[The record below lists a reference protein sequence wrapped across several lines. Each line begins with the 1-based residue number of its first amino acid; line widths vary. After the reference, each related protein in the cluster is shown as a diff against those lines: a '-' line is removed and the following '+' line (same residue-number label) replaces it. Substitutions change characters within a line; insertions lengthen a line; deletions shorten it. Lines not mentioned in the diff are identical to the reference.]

1 MADIIRLL
9 PEYLANQIAA
19 GEVVQRPASVVKELL
34 ENSVDAKST
43 SVQLIVKDAGKQLIQ
58 VVDDGLGMTETDA
71 RMCFERHATSKI
83 QSTEDLFRIRTMG
96 FRGEAMASI
105 AAVAQVEL
113 KTRARGT
120 ELGTCLT
127 IEGNEVL
134 KQEPVAMAEGTVV
147 CVKNLFFNVP
157 ARRNFLKS
165 NPVEMRH
172 ILDEFQRVALAN
184 PEIAFTLYQNEVEV
198 MNLPAGKLSQRIV
211 SIFGKEYKEQLA
223 SCEENTPFL
232 TIKGYIGKPEFAK
245 KSRGEQFFFVNNRY
259 IKSQY
264 LNHAVLTAYEGLLPK
279 DSFPFYVLFLE
290 IAPETI
296 DINVH
301 PTKTEIKFEDEKT
314 VYAIVRAA
322 VKQSLGL
329 HNIAPSL
336 DFGADVNYI
345 PLQPTKFPA
354 SMDFEAA
361 PAQAPRASSMPPA
374 FSSPS
379 ARPVSAASATGSN
392 TFTSRASAG
401 GSGRDESFFTPSA
414 LRQAQ
419 QEANTGESKLFA
431 EEEDSFAATASA
443 ATGGSKTL
451 QVHQKY
457 IMVQVKSGLMVVD
470 QQAAQERILFEKYS
484 QALGKRS
491 GASQQLLFPQTLHLS
506 PADYSLVMELAEEFK
521 ALGFIFNEFGQNTLV
536 VNGIPAEVPLRDERE
551 LIEGLLEQYKNNLSS
566 LKVDRQENLARAMAK
581 RVASRQ
587 TGRLTDHEMNALV
600 DRLFACQVPNYTPGG
615 QKTLVILQTNQ
626 LQDLFLK

>member
-9 PEYLANQIAA
+9 PEHLANQIAA

-34 ENSVDAKST
+34 ENSVDAQST
-43 SVQLIVKDAGKQLIQ
+43 SVQLIIKDAGKQLIQ
-58 VVDDGLGMTETDA
+58 VVDDGIGMSETDA

-83 QSTEDLFRIRTMG
+83 KTTEDLFRIKTMG

-105 AAVAQVEL
+105 AAVAQVEM

-120 ELGTCLT
+120 ELGTCLSV
-127 IEGNEVL
+127 EANEVV
-134 KQEPVAMAEGTVV
+134 KQEPVAMSEGTIIS
-147 CVKNLFFNVP
+147 VKNLFFNVP

-211 SIFGKEYKEQLA
+211 SIFGREYKEQMA
-223 SCEENTPFL
+223 SCEETTPFL
-232 TIKGYIGKPEFAK
+232 TVRGYIGKPEYAK

-264 LNHAVLTAYEGLLPK
+264 LNHAVLTAFEGLLPK

-345 PLQPTKFPA
+345 PLQPMKFPA
-354 SMDFEAA
+354 SMDFDTSPAKAPSASSA
-361 PAQAPRASSMPPA
+361 PAPRPTTYASK
-374 FSSPS
+374 
-379 ARPVSAASATGSN
+379 ATMGD
-392 TFTSRASAG
+392 
-401 GSGRDESFFTPSA
+401 RDESFFKPAA
-414 LRQAQ
+414 LREISRTENQP
-419 QEANTGESKLFA
+419 ENRLFT
-431 EEEDSFAATASA
+431 EEENPAVSVSV
-443 ATGGSKTL
+443 TGGSKTL
-451 QVHQKY
+451 QLHQKY
-457 IMVQVKSGLMVVD
+457 LMVQVKSGLLMVD

-491 GASQQLLFPQTLHLS
+491 GASQQLLFPQTVHLS
-506 PADYSLVMELAEEFK
+506 PADYSLIMELAEEFN
-521 ALGFIFNEFGQNTLV
+521 ALGFVFSEFGQNTIV

-581 RVASRQ
+581 RVASRL
-587 TGRLTDHEMNALV
+587 TGRLSDQEMNALV
-600 DRLFACQVPNYTPGG
+600 DQLFACQVPNYTPSG
-615 QKTLVILQTNQ
+615 QKTLVILQMEQ

>member
-34 ENSVDAKST
+34 ENSVDARSS
-43 SVQLIVKDAGKQLIQ
+43 SVTLIIKDAGKQLIQ
-58 VVDDGLGMTETDA
+58 VVDDGVGMTETDA

-83 QSTEDLFRIRTMG
+83 KTTEDLFRIKTMG

-105 AAVAQVEL
+105 AAVAQVEM
-113 KTRARGT
+113 KTRARGS
-120 ELGTCLT
+120 ELGTCLS
-127 IEGNEVL
+127 IEGNDIIQ
-134 KQEPVAMAEGTVV
+134 QEPVAMGEGTVV
-147 CVKNLFFNVP
+147 SVKNLFFNVP

-184 PEIAFTLYQNEVEV
+184 PEIAFALYQNEVEV

-211 SIFGKEYKEQLA
+211 SMFGKEYKEQMA
-223 SCEENTPFL
+223 SCEETTPFL
-232 TIKGYIGKPEFAK
+232 TVKGYIGKPEFAK

-264 LNHAVLTAYEGLLPK
+264 LNHAVLTAFEGLLPK

-336 DFGADVNYI
+336 DFGADVNYM
-345 PLQPTKFPA
+345 PLQPMKFPA
-354 SMDFEAA
+354 SMDFETA
-361 PAQAPRASSMPPA
+361 PAQAPRASSAMNH
-374 FSSPS
+374 
-379 ARPVSAASATGSN
+379 TT
-392 TFTSRASAG
+392 TFPSRASAG
-401 GSGRDESFFTPSA
+401 SSRDDSYSDFAPTREVS
-414 LRQAQ
+414 R
-419 QEANTGESKLFA
+419 ANSDDSSLFP
-431 EEEDSFAATASA
+431 EEEDSFAPAKSTM
-443 ATGGSKTL
+443 TGGSKTL

-457 IMVQVKSGLMVVD
+457 LMVQVKSGLMVVD
-470 QQAAQERILFEKYS
+470 QQAAQERILYEKYS
-484 QALGKRS
+484 QALGKRT
-491 GASQQLLFPQTLHLS
+491 GASQQLLFPQTLQLS
-506 PADYSLVMELAEEFK
+506 PADFSLVMELSEEFT
-521 ALGFIFNEFGQNTLV
+521 ALGFVFNDFGNNTLV
-536 VNGIPAEVPLRDERE
+536 VNGIPAEIPLRDEKE
-551 LIEGLLEQYKNNLSS
+551 LIEGLLEQYKNNLSAM
-566 LKVDRQENLARAMAK
+566 KVDRQENLARAMAK
-581 RVASRQ
+581 RVASRL
-587 TGRLTDHEMNALV
+587 TGRLSDQEMNALV
-600 DRLFACQVPNYTPGG
+600 DRLFGCQVPNYTPSG
-615 QKTLVILQTNQ
+615 QKTLVILQTEQ
-626 LQDLFLK
+626 LQDLFLRS

>member
-34 ENSVDAKST
+34 ENSVDARST
-43 SVQLIVKDAGKQLIQ
+43 SVQLIIKDAGKQLIQ
-58 VVDDGLGMTETDA
+58 VVDDGQGMTPTDA

-83 QSTEDLFRIRTMG
+83 KTTEDLFRIRTMG

-105 AAVAQVEL
+105 AAVAQVEM
-113 KTRARGT
+113 KTRARGA

-134 KQEPVAMAEGTVV
+134 KQEPEAMAEGTIV

-184 PEIAFTLYQNEVEV
+184 PEIAFALYQNEVEV

-211 SIFGKEYKEQLA
+211 SIFGKEYKEQMA
-223 SCEENTPFL
+223 ACEETTPFL
-232 TIKGYIGKPEFAK
+232 TVKGYIGKPEFAK
-245 KSRGEQFFFVNNRY
+245 KSRGEQFFFVNNRF

-264 LNHAVLTAYEGLLPK
+264 LNHAVLTAFEGLLPK

-336 DFGADVNYI
+336 DFGADVNYM
-345 PLQPTKFPA
+345 PLQPMKFPA
-354 SMDFEAA
+354 SMDFETA
-361 PAQAPRASSMPPA
+361 PAQAPRT
-374 FSSPS
+374 SPS
-379 ARPVSAASATGSN
+379 SGLPT
-392 TFTSRASAG
+392 TFTSRASG
-401 GSGRDESFFTPSA
+401 GSSGHQYAASA
-414 LRQAQ
+414 PAREVNRTATT
-419 QEANTGESKLFA
+419 EETSLFP
-431 EEEDSFAATASA
+431 EEEETLLGSGNL
-443 ATGGSKTL
+443 TGGSKAL

-457 IMVQVKSGLMVVD
+457 LMVQVKSGLMVVD
-470 QQAAQERILFEKYS
+470 QQAAQERILYEKYS
-484 QALGKRS
+484 QALGKRT
-491 GASQQLLFPQTLHLS
+491 GASQQLLFPQTLPLS
-506 PADYSLVMELAEEFK
+506 PGDFSLVMELAEEFN
-521 ALGFIFNEFGQNTLV
+521 ALGFVFNDFGNNTLV
-536 VNGIPAEVPLRDERE
+536 VNGIPADIPLRDERE
-551 LIEGLLEQYKNNLSS
+551 LIEGLLEQYKNNLSA

-581 RVASRQ
+581 RVASRF
-587 TGRLTDHEMNALV
+587 TGRLSDQEMNALV
-600 DRLFACQVPNYTPGG
+600 DRLFGCQVPNYTPSG
-615 QKTLVILQTNQ
+615 QKTLVILQTEQ
-626 LQDLFLK
+626 LQDLFLRG

>member
-34 ENSVDAKST
+34 ENSVDARSS
-43 SVQLIVKDAGKQLIQ
+43 SVTLIIKDAGKQLIQ
-58 VVDDGLGMTETDA
+58 VVDDGVGMTETDA

-83 QSTEDLFRIRTMG
+83 KTTEDLFRIKTMG

-105 AAVAQVEL
+105 AAVAQVEM
-113 KTRARGT
+113 KTRARGA

-127 IEGNEVL
+127 IEGNEVI
-134 KQEPVAMAEGTVV
+134 KQEPVAMGEGTVV
-147 CVKNLFFNVP
+147 SVKNLFFNVP

-184 PEIAFTLYQNEVEV
+184 PEIAFALYQNEVEV

-211 SIFGKEYKEQLA
+211 SMFGKDYKEQMA
-223 SCEENTPFL
+223 SCEETTPFL
-232 TIKGYIGKPEFAK
+232 TVKGYIGKPEFAR

-264 LNHAVLTAYEGLLPK
+264 LNHAVLTAFEGLLPK

-336 DFGADVNYI
+336 DFGADVNYM
-345 PLQPTKFPA
+345 PLQPMKFPA
-354 SMDFEAA
+354 SMDFETA
-361 PAQAPRASSMPPA
+361 PAQAPRSS
-374 FSSPS
+374 SSHHQP
-379 ARPVSAASATGSN
+379 T
-392 TFTSRASAG
+392 TFPSRASG
-401 GSGRDESFFTPSA
+401 GGR
-414 LRQAQ
+414 
-419 QEANTGESKLFA
+419 GESYSDFAPTREVSRANSEDTTLFPE
-431 EEEDSFAATASA
+431 EEEDSFAPAKAGV
-443 ATGGSKTL
+443 TGGSKTL

-457 IMVQVKSGLMVVD
+457 LMVQVKSGLMVVD
-470 QQAAQERILFEKYS
+470 QQAAQERILYEKYS
-484 QALGKRS
+484 QALGKRT
-491 GASQQLLFPQTLHLS
+491 GASQQLLFPQTLQLS
-506 PADYSLVMELAEEFK
+506 PADFSLVMELSEEFT
-521 ALGFIFNEFGQNTLV
+521 ALGFVFNDFGNNTLV
-536 VNGIPAEVPLRDERE
+536 VNGIPAEIPLRDEKE

-581 RVASRQ
+581 RVASRL
-587 TGRLTDHEMNALV
+587 TGRLSDQEMNALV
-600 DRLFACQVPNYTPGG
+600 DRLFGCQVPNYTPSG
-615 QKTLVILQTNQ
+615 QKTLVILQTEQ
-626 LQDLFLK
+626 LQDLFLRN

>member
-9 PEYLANQIAA
+9 PEHLANQIAA

-34 ENSVDAKST
+34 ENSVDARST
-43 SVQLIVKDAGKQLIQ
+43 SIQLIVKDAGKQLIQ

-83 QSTEDLFRIRTMG
+83 QTTEDLFRIRTMG

-113 KTRARGT
+113 KSRARGT

-127 IEGNEVL
+127 IEANEVI
-134 KQEPVAMAEGTVV
+134 KQEPTAMAEGTVV
-147 CVKNLFFNVP
+147 SVKNLFYNVP

-184 PEIAFTLYQNEVEV
+184 PEIAFSLYQNEVEV

-211 SIFGKEYKEQLA
+211 SVFGKEYKEQLA

-232 TIKGYIGKPEFAK
+232 NIRGYIGKPEFAK
-245 KSRGEQFFFVNNRY
+245 KSRGEQFFFVNNRF

-345 PLQPTKFPA
+345 PLQPMKFPA
-354 SMDFEAA
+354 STDFEAA
-361 PAQAPRASSMPPA
+361 PARAPRASAEPPVSQPVTTTFASKA
-374 FSSPS
+374 FS
-379 ARPVSAASATGSN
+379 G
-392 TFTSRASAG
+392 G
-401 GSGRDESFFTPSA
+401 GSSGSGERDESFFTPSA
-414 LRQAQ
+414 LR
-419 QEANTGESKLFA
+419 EAARQSSPENNVESKLFSD
-431 EEEDSFAATASA
+431 EEAFPAASA
-443 ATGGSKTL
+443 GMTGGSKTL

-457 IMVQVKSGLMVVD
+457 ILVQVKSGLMMVD
-470 QQAAQERILFEKYS
+470 QQAAQERILYEKYS

-491 GASQQLLFPQTLHLS
+491 GASQQLLFPQTLQLS
-506 PADYSLVMELAEEFK
+506 PSDFSLVMELAEEFS
-521 ALGFIFNEFGQNTLV
+521 ALGFVLHEFGANTIA
-536 VNGIPAEVPLRDERE
+536 VNGIPAEIPLRDERE

-581 RVASRQ
+581 RVSSRL
-587 TGRLTDHEMNALV
+587 TGRLNDQEMNALV
-600 DRLFACQVPNYTPGG
+600 DQLFACQVPNYTPSG
-615 QKTLVILQTNQ
+615 QKTLVILQLSQ
-626 LQDLFLK
+626 LQELFLKS

>member
-9 PEYLANQIAA
+9 PDYLANQIAA

-34 ENSVDAKST
+34 ENSVDAQST
-43 SVQLIVKDAGKQLIQ
+43 SIQLIVKDAGKQLIQ
-58 VVDDGLGMTETDA
+58 VVDNGLGMTETDA

-83 QSTEDLFRIRTMG
+83 KTTEDLFRIKTMG

-134 KQEPVAMAEGTVV
+134 KQEPVAMAEGTIV

-184 PEIAFTLYQNEVEV
+184 PEMAFTLYQNEVEV

-223 SCEENTPFL
+223 ACEETTPFL
-232 TIKGYIGKPEFAK
+232 TIKGYVGKPEHAK

-264 LNHAVLTAYEGLLPK
+264 LNHAVLTAFEGLLPK

-345 PLQPTKFPA
+345 PLQPMKFPA
-354 SMDFEAA
+354 SMDFDTSFTSPARA
-361 PAQAPRASSMPPA
+361 PQAGGE
-374 FSSPS
+374 PS
-379 ARPVSAASATGSN
+379 YSGGRTNAASGSN
-392 TFTSRASAG
+392 TVESRATAG
-401 GSGRDESFFTPSA
+401 SRDESYFQPSS
-414 LRQAQ
+414 LRYAQAFA
-419 QEANTGESKLFA
+419 ENDETAKLFTD
-431 EEEDSFAATASA
+431 EEAFPATLGSM
-443 ATGGSKTL
+443 TGGSKTL

-457 IMVQVKSGLMVVD
+457 ILVQVKSGLMMVD
-470 QQAAQERILFEKYS
+470 QQAAQERILYEKYS
-484 QALGKRS
+484 LALGKRS
-491 GASQQLLFPQTLHLS
+491 GASQQLLFPQTLQLS
-506 PADYSLVMELAEEFK
+506 PSDFSLVMELSEEFS
-521 ALGFIFNEFGQNTLV
+521 ALGFVLHEFGQNTIA
-536 VNGIPAEVPLRDERE
+536 VNGIPAEIPLRDERE
-551 LIEGLLEQYKNNLSS
+551 LIEGLLEQYKNNLST
-566 LKVDRQENLARAMAK
+566 LKVDRQENLARSMAK
-581 RVASRQ
+581 RVASRL
-587 TGRLTDHEMNALV
+587 TGRLGDQEMNALV
-600 DRLFACQVPNYTPGG
+600 DQLFACKVPNYTPGG
-615 QKTLVILQTNQ
+615 QKTLVILQMAQ
-626 LQDLFLK
+626 LQELFGRN

>member
-9 PEYLANQIAA
+9 PEHLANQIAA

-34 ENSVDAKST
+34 ENSVDARST
-43 SVQLIVKDAGKQLIQ
+43 SIQLIIKDAGKQLIQ
-58 VVDDGLGMTETDA
+58 VVDDGVGMTETDA

-83 QSTEDLFRIRTMG
+83 KTTEDLFRIRTMG

-113 KTRARGT
+113 KTRAHGQ

-127 IEGNEVL
+127 IEGNEVI

-147 CVKNLFFNVP
+147 SVKNLFFNVP
-157 ARRNFLKS
+157 ARRNFLKT

-172 ILDEFQRVALAN
+172 VLDEFQRVALAN
-184 PEIAFTLYQNEVEV
+184 PEISFALYQNEVEV
-198 MNLPAGKLSQRIV
+198 LNLPAGKLSQRIV
-211 SIFGKEYKEQLA
+211 SMFGRDYKEQLA
-223 SCEENTPFL
+223 SCEETTPFL
-232 TIKGYIGKPEFAK
+232 TVRGYIGKPEFAK
-245 KSRGEQFFFVNNRY
+245 KTRGEQFFFVNNRY

-279 DSFPFYVLFLE
+279 DCFPFYVLFLE

-345 PLQPTKFPA
+345 PLQPMKLPA

-361 PAQAPRASSMPPA
+361 PAQAPRTPTKEPH
-374 FSSPS
+374 
-379 ARPVSAASATGSN
+379 TT
-392 TFTSRASAG
+392 TFPSRASG
-401 GSGRDESFFTPSA
+401 SERSGRYAEVFKEHRGYFPVTEETNDPSTESS
-414 LRQAQ
+414 
-419 QEANTGESKLFA
+419 LFP
-431 EEEDSFAATASA
+431 EEESIAAAATS
-443 ATGGSKTL
+443 ATGGSKAL

-457 IMVQVKSGLMVVD
+457 LMVQVKSGLMVVD
-470 QQAAQERILFEKYS
+470 QQAAQERILYEKYS
-484 QALGKRS
+484 QALGKRT
-491 GASQQLLFPQTLHLS
+491 GASQQLLFPQALQLS
-506 PADYSLVMELAEEFK
+506 PADFSLVMELAEEFS
-521 ALGFIFNEFGQNTLV
+521 ALGFVFNDFGNNTLV
-536 VNGIPAEVPLRDERE
+536 VNGIPAEIPLRDERE

-566 LKVDRQENLARAMAK
+566 LKVDRQENLARAMAR
-581 RVASRQ
+581 RVASRL
-587 TGRLTDHEMNALV
+587 TGRLSDQEMNALV

-615 QKTLVILQTNQ
+615 QKTLVILQTEQ
-626 LQDLFLK
+626 LQDLFLRN